1 MIIVPKA
8 GDNMLTSAIWSEL
21 RRLDEIVK
29 NVTITY
35 GDDGQRYTYKDL
47 CARWIDACFENDV
60 LNLDAVIDQIESK
73 QLNLT
78 FPIMINP
85 ITWDAH
91 VFSSF
96 FGGTVLNEDVIERVP
111 SLQLMY
117 FLADDTKQD
126 DEK

>member
-1 MIIVPKA
+1 
-8 GDNMLTSAIWSEL
+8 MLTSAIWNEL
-21 RRLDEIVK
+21 RMLDEIVK

-35 GDDGQRYTYKDL
+35 GEDRQKYTYKDL

-60 LNLDAVIDQIESK
+60 LNLDTVIEQVETK

-78 FPIMINP
+78 FPAMINP

-96 FGGTVLNEDVIERVP
+96 FGGTVLNEDIIERVP